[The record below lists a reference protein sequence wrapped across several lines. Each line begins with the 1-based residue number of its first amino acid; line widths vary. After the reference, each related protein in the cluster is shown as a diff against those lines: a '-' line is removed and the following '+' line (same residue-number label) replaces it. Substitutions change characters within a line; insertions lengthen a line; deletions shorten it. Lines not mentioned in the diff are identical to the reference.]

1 MCVTQKKDQS
11 NFASV
16 TPVAQVISGT
26 HCCYDGEIRVNIVDT
41 MGSCDTF
48 LENKEAAVIL
58 LRDILSEHS
67 KIDKVVFVTYGD
79 ISLAHQEAIIQIMDR
94 FQYPRQCITTHSSFA
109 EKKDNFVFL
118 HNKTE
123 QMTEEQKLTKLKD
136 MGKKLG
142 ADIGHEIPVMML
154 VQGMEEKGVKQK
166 VFVES
171 ALATGVNCDGEFDVA
186 TKKTFEELKAALLPH
201 TRKVLKSPKRLN
213 IAQMQC
219 PIQ

>member
-16 TPVAQVISGT
+16 TRVAQVVSGI

-48 LENKEAAVIL
+48 LENKEAALIL

-118 HNKTE
+118 YNKTE
-123 QMTEEQKLTKLKD
+123 KMTEEQKLTKLKD

-154 VQGMEEKGVKQK
+154 VQGMEESLCRL
-166 VFVES
+166 S
-171 ALATGVNCDGEFDVA
+171 ACHRRQL
-186 TKKTFEELKAALLPH
+186 
-201 TRKVLKSPKRLN
+201 RWR
-213 IAQMQC
+213 I
-219 PIQ
+219 